1 LGFTSGGVLGG
12 ATAAT
17 GATFGFVTSLCG
29 VYPVVANGWSGNSSF
44 TIEVPHL
51 PITATSGTPV
61 GIPYDS
67 VINVSSYGLSAMSVY
82 TTILEVTQRNGF
94 MIADSGTQVYIG
106 NGADVPLQPI
116 VIRYIAGGESGNN
129 VSTGFSNIVA
139 SNAVGIQSAGKVN
152 IGAKSAI
159 LDFPTGLHMVDG
171 GKAAVKGGVFV
182 GNYNAIGV
190 DNSTA
195 TIEGAIISRNQFGVS
210 TNNGMLD
217 VKARN
222 GIPTVFGRN
231 GLACAVQSSDFRAND
246 ITAKN
251 AMIVRESPAI
261 AAFNS
266 PSVVVQNAVA
276 DTPARWMGAKIA
288 GSQTGGTAS
297 TSTLTTN
304 SYSIY
309 AVNSKFSFTDPAL
322 AITINKGNSLPVIAL
337 DSTDLILRT
346 KSTDTAE
353 VAISKISKV
362 YSNADVSYNKPQI
375 GIPQEVN
382 PAIAED
388 DSGTFEG

>member
-1 LGFTSGGVLGG
+1 
-12 ATAAT
+12 
-17 GATFGFVTSLCG
+17 
-29 VYPVVANGWSGNSSF
+29 
-44 TIEVPHL
+44 
-51 PITATSGTPV
+51 
-61 GIPYDS
+61 
-67 VINVSSYGLSAMSVY
+67 MSVY

-106 NGADVPLQPI
+106 DGANVPLQPI

-129 VSTGFSNIVA
+129 VSTGFSNIIA

-195 TIEGAIISRNQFGVS
+195 TIEGAIISRNQFGLS
-210 TNNGMLD
+210 TNNGMVD
-217 VKARN
+217 VKAKN

-266 PSVVVQNAVA
+266 PSIIVQNAVA
-276 DTPARWMGAKIA
+276 DTPARWMGAKIV
-288 GSQTGGTAS
+288 GGQTGGTAS

-304 SYSIY
+304 SYSMY

-322 AITINKGNSLPVIAL
+322 ATTINKGNSLPVIAL

-362 YSNADVSYNKPQI
+362 YSNNDVSYNKPQI
-375 GIPQEVN
+375 GFPQEIQI
-382 PAIAED
+382 AIAE
-388 DSGTFEG
+388 GAEGAFEE